1 MKAKRRC
8 MHGKRLRRSPM
19 KQELTAKDVGKV
31 VVKAA
36 KPLVKGLAGKALGGL
51 GLFLGAT
58 KTATADT
65 TNVVKD
71 GVVTNKYTGESY
83 KSLF

>member
-1 MKAKRRC
+1 MKCKRRF
-8 MHGKRLRRSPM
+8 MHGKRLRRSPLNN
-19 KQELTAKDVGKV
+19 KTKDIGKV

-36 KPLVKGLAGKALGGL
+36 KPLIRGLAGKALGGV

-71 GVVTNKYTGESY
+71 GVVTNKYTGQSY